1 MLSPEKKIKIV
12 TVGGGSGGFVIDRG
26 LSQYFDNLVSVTT
39 SFDSGGSSGV
49 LRDEFGILPQGDIRR
64 RILAQSHTD
73 TQVLRELFSYRFE
86 QEKSS
91 LHDHSLGNLILTA
104 ATKIWGNQEGIDT
117 IAKLFGVKGRVL
129 PVSFGN
135 SDLQIIL
142 SDGNI
147 ITGETQIDTRDM
159 YDLRTI
165 AQIRLTENV
174 FINKEVQDSL
184 LSADYVILCPG
195 DFYTSLIPN
204 LITSGFTEAI
214 SQSKA
219 EILYFPNFMTK
230 ASETANFTL
239 HTFVTTLEKYLK
251 RHIDYIFVDSNKIS
265 DRILDTYKTRE
276 NAEVVAL
283 DMDSDTRVRYVD
295 LQNTDNNILRHSS
308 ELCAKAVLNHIYK
321 KVFIWDLDDTIF
333 QSSTSIDIIKN
344 NSEIFCYNN
353 VKEVLESTHFEHILV
368 TAYTY
373 GSVELQNRKID
384 SLGIRHYFKD
394 IYVCTNTEEKEQ
406 IFARII
412 KESNASNAH
421 IYVIGD
427 RHDAELLYSKKL
439 GLKTVCVGIEN
450 GKYLNK
456 EKHTEYDYV
465 VDTDSDFLKLLQ
477 L

>member
-86 QEKSS
+86 EEKSS

-117 IAKLFGVKGRVL
+117 VAKLFGVKGRVL

-135 SDLQIIL
+135 SDLQIVL
-142 SDGNI
+142 SDGSV
-147 ITGETQIDTRDM
+147 ITGETQIDTRDI

-174 FINKEVQDSL
+174 FINKEVQESL

-230 ASETANFTL
+230 ASETAHFTL

-251 RHIDYIFVDSNKIS
+251 RPVDYIFVDPNTIS
-265 DRILDTYKTRE
+265 DLILETYKTRE
-276 NAEVVAL
+276 NAEAVAL

-295 LQNTDNNILRHSS
+295 LQNTDNNILRHNS
-308 ELCAKAVLNHIYK
+308 ELCARAVLNHIHK
-321 KVFIWDLDDTIF
+321 KVLIWDLDDTIF
-333 QSSTSIDIIKN
+333 STHSKN
-344 NSEIFCYNN
+344 AESENQISCYAH
-353 VKEVLESTHFEHILV
+353 VKEVLEDSTFEHVLV

-373 GSVELQNRKID
+373 GSSEIQNRKID
-384 SLGIRHYFKD
+384 TLGIRHYFTHTYICK
-394 IYVCTNTEEKEQ
+394 ESKEKEE
-406 IFARII
+406 IFEDIV
-412 KESNASNAH
+412 KKSNARNAQIH
-421 IYVIGD
+421 VIGD
-427 RHDAELLYSKKL
+427 RHDAELLYAKKL

-456 EKHTEYDYV
+456 EKHSEYDYV
-465 VDTDSDFLKLLQ
+465 IDTESAFLNLLQ